1 MLRHTSQKTIITAGV
16 IAIVA
21 AVALIIALRDA
32 APNFSGSPENNE
44 SGRYASSKNFTH
56 LVPSE
61 WNYHRAALKDIQT
74 LTPNQEI
81 TLGVVYDPT
90 QEEIAYFATVAGDPE
105 KGEDAVLGIYRYDT
119 SDYTFERIYRKVLPP
134 EDFPGIAGYE
144 YRVWHVVG
152 YDQGKLVVLT
162 QYPSYAPEVC
172 DDILTRG
179 RKKEDNATQML
190 SLDLSDPFAKGLV
203 PYSIPDDEYKAALD
217 REKDC
222 NGRL

>member
-1 MLRHTSQKTIITAGV
+1 MSQKTIIAVGV

-21 AVALIIALRDA
+21 AVALILSLRDSSS
-32 APNFSGSPENNE
+32 NLGNSSENND
-44 SGRYASSKNFTH
+44 GARYASTKNFTH
-56 LVPSE
+56 LLPSD
-61 WNYHRAALKDIQT
+61 WNYYQTAMKDIQT

-81 TLGVVYDPT
+81 TPGIVYDPT

-105 KGEDAVLGIYRYDT
+105 RGEDAVLGIYRYDT

-152 YDQGKLVVLT
+152 YDQGKLVVLM
-162 QYPSYAPEVC
+162 QYPSYTPEVC
-172 DDILTRG
+172 DDVLTRG
-179 RKKEDNATQML
+179 RKKEDNAVQML
-190 SLDLSDPFAKGLV
+190 SLDLSDPYAKGLA
-203 PYSIPDDEYKAALD
+203 PYSIPDDEYRAALD